1 MSIQILQANDNANFT
16 YSDIVAMAESSHV
29 CNNRDCLE
37 EYCEPVWEPVNCI
50 GYCEGTKCNW
60 RYAEPKEG
68 NGDT

>member
-1 MSIQILQANDNANFT
+1 MKAPSAFGRQKEMNKHEG
-16 YSDIVAMAESSHV
+16 SKSSHV

-37 EYCEPVWEPVNCI
+37 EYCEPVWDPENCI